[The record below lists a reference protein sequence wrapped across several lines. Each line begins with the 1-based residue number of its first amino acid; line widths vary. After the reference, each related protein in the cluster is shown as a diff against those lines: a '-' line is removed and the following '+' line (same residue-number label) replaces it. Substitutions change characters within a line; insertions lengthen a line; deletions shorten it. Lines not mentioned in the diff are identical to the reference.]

1 LRFVA
6 EELDLMIG
14 QTEQTPEQTRDRGG
28 LSVTQQALDAQT
40 ALLPYALAVFSV
52 SLPAYVWAGSHA
64 ENAVWMSGTFAIFAA
79 AWGAF
84 YAVVNWLKRPEA
96 RTNLALRGRLQILS
110 GLLWAAAVAQMS
122 AFADGAGLARE
133 PLLLVS
139 LAAAIVV
146 IFFAASWLPSLLI
159 LGSAAVAGPLF
170 FLFSRAE
177 TRELANIAWGAVAL
191 AMALALIVNRILRS
205 QFALAAEREVL
216 IADRAGMVDA
226 ANKLARSKS
235 DLVATLSHEIRNG
248 LTGVAHVLSA
258 AVGHNG
264 RSAPSREQLAAAL
277 DAANDLI
284 SVLNTTLD
292 SETAE
297 AGRLSVDTRP
307 FDPVALIRDLVLLN
321 RPNASAKALEIN
333 LHVSPELAMAERGAA
348 IADVHRARQ
357 ILANLL
363 GNALKFTVRGRVEA
377 RIELAASGR
386 LAVEIADTGP
396 GLAADE
402 LERAFEP
409 FNRIERTSAGTSG
422 AGLGLSLSRQLA
434 RLMGGDLT
442 GHSAVGVGSC
452 FRLELP
458 YDVNAL
464 PDRDGQAPEAA
475 APAAVER
482 HALRVLIAE
491 DDALNAAMLR
501 AVIEQLGHQVVHAI
515 DGRRAVD
522 LSKVCEFDLLM
533 IDGRMPNMDGPA
545 AIAAIRALDGPMRH
559 VPIVAV
565 IGGDASEAMECTQA
579 GADAVLRKPV
589 SVGAVARAV
598 ADAIAVERDEPQIR
612 VVA

>member
-1 LRFVA
+1 
-6 EELDLMIG
+6 MIG

-205 QFALAAEREVL
+205 QFALAVEREAL

-321 RPNASAKALEIN
+321 RPNASAKGLEIN

-377 RIELAASGR
+377 RIELTASGR

-464 PDRDGQAPEAA
+464 PDRDGQAPEGA

-545 AIAAIRALDGPMRH
+545 AIAAIRTLDGPMRH

-565 IGGDASEAMECTQA
+565 IGGDAAEAMECTQA

>member
-1 LRFVA
+1 
-6 EELDLMIG
+6 MID
-14 QTEQTPEQTRDRGG
+14 QTERTPEQTRDRGG

-96 RTNLALRGRLQILS
+96 RTDLAMRGRIQIFS

-133 PLLLVS
+133 PLLLMS

-170 FLFSRAE
+170 FLFSRPE

-191 AMALALIVNRILRS
+191 ALALALIVNRILRS
-205 QFALAAEREVL
+205 QFALAVEREVL

-333 LHVSPELAMAERGAA
+333 LHVSPELAMADRGAA

-377 RIELAASGR
+377 RIELAGSGR
-386 LAVEIADTGP
+386 LAIEIADTGP
-396 GLAADE
+396 GLATDE
-402 LERAFEP
+402 LDRAFEP
-409 FNRIERTSAGTSG
+409 FHRIERTSAGTSG

-434 RLMGGDLT
+434 RLMGGELT

-458 YDVNAL
+458 YDINAL
-464 PDRDGQAPEAA
+464 PDRDGQAAEAA
-475 APAAVER
+475 APIAVER
-482 HALRVLIAE
+482 RALRVLIAE

-545 AIAAIRALDGPMRH
+545 TIAAIRALDGSMRR

-565 IGGDASEAMECTQA
+565 IGGDATEAMECTQA

-589 SVGAVARAV
+589 SVAAVARAV